1 MTITQE
7 LIKNS
12 QPHWD
17 EYIKHEF
24 IQKLAA
30 GTLELENFQHYLM
43 QDYIYLFHYCRAF
56 ALAMYKSENFEQMNF
71 SKQALNAILDE
82 IQLHIN
88 YCKEFGIDEKSIY
101 EQQESPACVAY
112 TRYVLDCG
120 MNGDLAQLYAGLIPC
135 FLGYAKVADY
145 INENNLSVEN
155 NKYQSWIDMYSSK
168 EYQEGAKQAT
178 KFFEELCKD
187 SSKKQMQKIQEIFTT
202 ATRMEISFWQMG
214 LDLS

>member
-17 EYIKHEF
+17 EYIQHEF

-30 GTLELENFQHYLM
+30 GTLELKNFQHYLM

-56 ALAMYKSENFEQMNF
+56 SLAMYKSENFEQMNF

-88 YCKEFGIDEKSIY
+88 YCKEFGIDENSIY
-101 EQQESPACVAY
+101 KQQESPACVAY

-120 MNGDLAQLYAGLIPC
+120 MNGDLAQLYAGVIPC

-155 NKYQSWIDMYSSK
+155 NQYQSWINMYSSK
-168 EYQEGAKQAT
+168 EFQEGAKQAT
-178 KFFEELCKD
+178 LFFEELCKD
-187 SSKKQMQKIQEIFTT
+187 LSKKQMEKIQNIFTT

>member
-17 EYIKHEF
+17 EYIQHEF
-24 IQKLAA
+24 IQKLAT

-187 SSKKQMQKIQEIFTT
+187 SSKKQMEKIQNIFTT

>member
-1 MTITQE
+1 
-7 LIKNS
+7 
-12 QPHWD
+12 
-17 EYIKHEF
+17 
-24 IQKLAA
+24 
-30 GTLELENFQHYLM
+30 M

-187 SSKKQMQKIQEIFTT
+187 SSKKQMEKIQNIFTT